1 MTLLKRNFKIE
12 QEMDIRF
19 DSGPDEVGRSLTK
32 TLEVIKTS
40 GETPELKMEML
51 FKYAIMRFYEGDLQ
65 RSYEVFGQT
74 SSHIIDNGLPENIEL
89 FYWVARIFE
98 EQNQLDRSLL
108 AYKMALERITDDENF
123 SNEILDRILNIE
135 KSIQR

>member
-1 MTLLKRNFKIE
+1 
-12 QEMDIRF
+12 MDIKF
-19 DSGPDEVGRSLTK
+19 DSDRDEVGNSLMR
-32 TLEVIKTS
+32 TLEEIKTS

-51 FKYAIMRFYEGDLQ
+51 FKYARMRFFEGDFQ

-98 EQNQLDRSLL
+98 EQGHFERSLS
-108 AYKMALERITDDENF
+108 AYKMALERVTEDEQF
-123 SNEILDRILNIE
+123 SDELLDRIANIE
-135 KSIQR
+135 KHIERPNP